1 MVFYTKNEHI
11 LNDPKINITFDEIIE
26 MDDTQ
31 FADWVER
38 MADAVKYSWDVNGC
52 PPKSGYTEQEIITE
66 FNKLANYKTSK
77 FEYKDEL
84 TGQVVIWNKARMGA
98 CVDQF
103 FPTMMKARINY
114 NEKDNGYSI
123 YEIFSDPQRRKSLHT
138 GSRRHFKRDSFYY
151 YSQPIKKSDR
161 DALVFTDN
169 GLDFVKK
176 FHDKKLYLDYGMWI
190 QKVDVDKELTGYHV
204 QSISNYLTLSKADI
218 EGLRL
223 SAKLYFR
230 SIHLDNYNV
239 HEMTDTDTFQIRLFK
254 RGQRIFPHGFTA
266 FRIGYIQV
274 AVNFPPLTA
283 KFIWEKY
290 TSHIK
295 NQDVINVYDSSAG
308 WGGRILGCL
317 STDPDLPRY
326 HYIGNDPNPDN
337 FIPELG
343 ITRYEALGNFFNE
356 KSSRINPLQKM
367 QGYSAN
373 TFHIFQEGSEDIGN
387 HPDFQ
392 QYKGKLDMVFSSPPY
407 FNREAYAEDDKQ
419 SYKKFGSSYESWRD
433 GFLRPTLTTA
443 YNALKSERYILWNI
457 ADVLVGKNPDG
468 TKKYLPL
475 VQDSI
480 DILTELGAEFK
491 GITHMALMGMPGQN
505 RVKQDDSGEHIP
517 TSKSYAKV
525 NGEYVK
531 TEPIIVCWKP

>member
-1 MVFYTKNEHI
+1 MVFYTKNSHI
-11 LNDPKINITFDEIIE
+11 LNDPEINITFDQILA
-26 MDDTQ
+26 MDEPQ
-31 FADWVER
+31 FEAWVNK
-38 MADAVKYSWDVNGC
+38 MADAVKYSWDTFGC
-52 PPKSGYTEQEIITE
+52 PPKSGYTEEEIVTE
-66 FNKLANYKTSK
+66 FNKLANYKTGK
-77 FEYKDEL
+77 FEFVDEL
-84 TGQVVIWNKARMGA
+84 SGNTVIWNKARLGS

-123 YEIFSDPQRRKSLHT
+123 YEIFSEPERRKSLIK
-138 GSRRHFKRDSFYY
+138 GSARHFKRDSFYY
-151 YSQPIKKSDR
+151 FSQPITKNDKN
-161 DALVFTDN
+161 ALVYSDN
-169 GLDFVKK
+169 GVDFINK
-176 FHDKKLYLDYGMWI
+176 FHNKKLYENYGMWV
-190 QKVDVDKELTGYHV
+190 QKVDTKKELSGYHV
-204 QSISNYLTLSKADI
+204 QSIKNFLTLSKSDI
-218 EGLRL
+218 YNLNL
-223 SAKLYFR
+223 SAKLLFK
-230 SIHLDNYNV
+230 SINLENISYPIDDDA
-239 HEMTDTDTFQIRLFK
+239 EFQIRLYK

-283 KFIWEKY
+283 KYIWQKY

-295 NQDVINVYDSSAG
+295 NQEVINVYDSSAG
-308 WGGRILGCL
+308 WGGRILGCM

-343 ITRYEALGNFFNE
+343 ITRYEALGKFFNE
-356 KSSRINPLQKM
+356 RSSRLNPIQKAM
-367 QGYSAN
+367 GYESN

-443 YNALKSERYILWNI
+443 YNALKNERYILWNI
-457 ADVLVGKNPDG
+457 ADLLVGKNEDG
-468 TKKYLPL
+468 SNKYLPL

-480 DILTELGAEFK
+480 DILKELGAEFK

-505 RVKQDDSGEHIP
+505 RVKKDENGEQIP
-517 TSKSYAKV
+517 SSRSYAKV
-525 NGEYVK
+525 DGEFVK

>member
-1 MVFYTKNEHI
+1 MIFYAKNEHV
-11 LNDPKINITFDEIIE
+11 LNNPKVNITFDEILVMNDQE
-26 MDDTQ
+26 
-31 FADWVER
+31 FEEWVNL
-38 MADAVKYSWDVNGC
+38 MADTVLESWDKYGC
-52 PPKSGYTEQEIITE
+52 PPKSGYTESEIITE
-66 FNKLANYKTSK
+66 FNKLANYKTGK
-77 FEYKDEL
+77 FEFTDEL
-84 TGQVVIWNKARMGA
+84 KGETVIWNKARLGS

-114 NEKDNGYSI
+114 TEKDNGYSV
-123 YEIFSDPQRRKSLHT
+123 YDIFKDPKRRKSLLT

-151 YSQPIKKSDR
+151 YSQPVKKQDKSE
-161 DALVFTDN
+161 LVYAET
-169 GLDFVKK
+169 GIEYVKK
-176 FHDKKLYLDYGMWI
+176 FHAYKLYNDYGIWI
-190 QKVDVDKELTGYHV
+190 QKVDTSKELTGYHV
-204 QSISNYLTLSKADI
+204 QSVSNYLTLNKEDI
-218 EGLRL
+218 NELMM
-223 SAKLYFR
+223 SAKLYDR
-230 SIHLDNYNV
+230 SIFLNDINQSEITENDRYQLRV
-239 HEMTDTDTFQIRLFK
+239 YK

-308 WGGRILGCL
+308 WGGRILGAMA
-317 STDPDLPRY
+317 TDPDLPRY

-343 ITRYEALGNFFNE
+343 ITRYEAMATFFNE
-356 KSSRINPLQKM
+356 KSSRINPLQKAM
-367 QGYSAN
+367 GYVAN
-373 TFHIFQEGSEDIGN
+373 TFHIFQEGSEDIGD

-407 FNREAYAEDDKQ
+407 FNREAYSEDDKQ
-419 SYKKFGSSYESWRD
+419 SYKKFGSSYESWRE

-443 YNALKSERYILWNI
+443 YNALKNERYILWNI
-457 ADVLVGKNPDG
+457 ADVLVGKNEDG
-468 TKKYLPL
+468 SNKYLPL

-480 DILTELGAEFK
+480 DILTGLGAEFK

-505 RVKQDDSGEHIP
+505 RVKKDDEGNQVP
-517 TSKSYAKV
+517 TSRSYAKV
-525 NGEYVK
+525 DGEYVK